1 MERFMTDMLVKLYE
15 LPPLHPAIDGQTEQG
30 ITIRRALTPEQH
42 IIVDWVKTH
51 FHDYWGSE
59 TAGAICRQPP
69 ACFIAVEN
77 GAILGFGCYDT
88 TAKGFFGPTGVTEQA
103 RGRGT
108 GAALL
113 LACLHDML
121 AQGYGYAIIGG
132 VGPAEFYTK
141 IAGATVI
148 EGSSPGIYRGLL
160 E

>member
-15 LPPLHPAIDGQTEQG
+15 LPPLQPALDSQIEQG
-30 ITIRRALTPEQH
+30 ITIRRALVTEQH
-42 IIVDWVKTH
+42 LIVNWVKTN
-51 FHDYWGSE
+51 FDDYWESE
-59 TAGAICRQPP
+59 TAGAISRQPP
-69 ACFIAVEN
+69 SCFIAVEN
-77 GAILGFGCYDT
+77 GDILGFGCYDT
-88 TAKGFFGPTGVTEQA
+88 TAKGFFGPTGVAEQA

-141 IAGATVI
+141 IAGATII

-160 E
+160 K